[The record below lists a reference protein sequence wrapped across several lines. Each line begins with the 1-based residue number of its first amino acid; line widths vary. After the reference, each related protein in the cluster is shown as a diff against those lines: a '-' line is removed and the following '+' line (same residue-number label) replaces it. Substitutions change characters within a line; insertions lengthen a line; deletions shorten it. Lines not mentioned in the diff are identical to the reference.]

1 MLTLSETMRHGYA
14 MAEKYSKAAWRQ
26 GGKEGCAAV
35 EARIA
40 PRRRPLSDAEGE
52 RFPALRIAAGVAS
65 VLSFIAFIPMS
76 IEDWST
82 GMVNLPYK
90 GRG

>member
-40 PRRRPLSDAEGE
+40 PRRRPLSEAEGE
-52 RFPALRIAAGVAS
+52 RFPALRIVAGVAS
-65 VLSFIAFIPMS
+65 VPSFIAFFQCQS
-76 IEDWST
+76 KT
-82 GMVNLPYK
+82 GPPEW
-90 GRG
+90 